1 MKKHDEGYTLVL
13 VMVVLIVLC
22 LLVSY
27 VLTFSLHNLKTQQ
40 TAALRVQDQYAAAG
54 EIEAAVVQLQA
65 FIDKYPE
72 TVTLKA
78 AQDSNA
84 GTCTLTTQ
92 EASPYM
98 VTFPGTADL
107 KNGKL
112 FLTAQSG
119 TARIDCT
126 LQLIAGSFKEEE
138 NNQGGITIT
147 KLEGVEYLSYEMSLV
162 KEGDGNA

>member
-1 MKKHDEGYTLVL
+1 MKKHNEGYTLVL

-27 VLTFSLHNLKTQQ
+27 VLTFSLNNLKTQQ

-72 TVTLKA
+72 EVILEVT
-78 AQDSNA
+78 QDSNA

-92 EASPYM
+92 EASPYT
-98 VTFPGTADL
+98 VTFLGTADL
-107 KNGKL
+107 KSGKL
-112 FLTAQSG
+112 FLTVQSG

-126 LQLIAGSFKEEE
+126 LQLTAGAFHEDS
-138 NNQGGITIT
+138 GVITIT
-147 KLEGVEYLSYEMSLV
+147 KLEGVEYLSYEMSMV

>member
-1 MKKHDEGYTLVL
+1 MKKHNEGYTLVL
-13 VMVVLIVLC
+13 VMVVLIILC

-27 VLTFSLHNLKTQQ
+27 VLTFSLNNLKTQQ
-40 TAALRVQDQYAAAG
+40 TAALRVQDQYGAAG
-54 EIEAAVVQLQA
+54 EIEATLGQLQA
-65 FIDKYPE
+65 LIEKYPE
-72 TVTLKA
+72 TVILNATH
-78 AQDSNA
+78 DSNT
-84 GTCTLTTQ
+84 GMCTLTTQ
-92 EASPYM
+92 PGASDT

-112 FLTAQSG
+112 FLTVQSG

-162 KEGDGNA
+162 KEGDGNV

>member
-13 VMVVLIVLC
+13 VMVVLIILS

-27 VLTFSLHNLKTQQ
+27 VLTFSLNNLKTQQ

-162 KEGDGNA
+162 KEGDGDA

>member
-1 MKKHDEGYTLVL
+1 M
-13 VMVVLIVLC
+13 
-22 LLVSY
+22 
-27 VLTFSLHNLKTQQ
+27 LTFSLHNLRTQQ

-72 TVTLKA
+72 KVILEVT
-78 AQDSNA
+78 QDSDA

-92 EASPYM
+92 EASPYT

-112 FLTAQSG
+112 FLNAQSG
-119 TARIDCT
+119 TARIGCT

-147 KLEGVEYLSYEMSLV
+147 KLEGVEYLSYEMSTV

>member
-1 MKKHDEGYTLVL
+1 MKKHNEGYTLVL

-27 VLTFSLHNLKTQQ
+27 VLTFSLHNLRTQQ

-72 TVTLKA
+72 EVILEVT
-78 AQDSNA
+78 QDSDA

-92 EASPYM
+92 EASPYT

-112 FLTAQSG
+112 FLNAQSG

-126 LQLIAGSFKEEE
+126 LQLTAGAFHEDQERE
-138 NNQGGITIT
+138 GVVTIT
-147 KLEGVEYLSYEMSLV
+147 KLEGVEYLSYEMSTV

>member
-1 MKKHDEGYTLVL
+1 MKKHNEGYTLVL

-27 VLTFSLHNLKTQQ
+27 VLTFSLHNLRTQQ
-40 TAALRVQDQYAAAG
+40 TAALRVQEQYAAAG

-72 TVTLKA
+72 TVILEVT
-78 AQDSNA
+78 QDSDA

-92 EASPYM
+92 EASPYT

-107 KNGKL
+107 KSGKL
-112 FLTAQSG
+112 FLTVQSG

-147 KLEGVEYLSYEMSLV
+147 KLEGVEYLSYEMSTV

>member
-27 VLTFSLHNLKTQQ
+27 ALTFSLHNLKTQQ

-54 EIEAAVVQLQA
+54 EIEAALGQLQA
-65 FIDKYPE
+65 LIEKYPE
-72 TVTLKA
+72 TVILEVT
-78 AQDSNA
+78 QDSDA
-84 GTCTLTTQ
+84 GTCTLTTK
-92 EASPYM
+92 EASPYT

-126 LQLIAGSFKEEE
+126 LQLTAGAFHEDQEHE
-138 NNQGGITIT
+138 GVITIT

-162 KEGDGNA
+162 KEGDGDA

>member
-1 MKKHDEGYTLVL
+1 MKKHNEGYTLVL
-13 VMVVLIVLC
+13 VMVVLIIIC

-27 VLTFSLHNLKTQQ
+27 VLTFSLNNLKTQQ

-72 TVTLKA
+72 KVILEVF
-78 AQDSNA
+78 QDSGA

-92 EASPYM
+92 EASPYT

-112 FLTAQSG
+112 FLTVQSG

>member
-1 MKKHDEGYTLVL
+1 MKKHNEGYTLVL

-27 VLTFSLHNLKTQQ
+27 VLTFSLHNLRTQQ

-72 TVTLKA
+72 EVILKVT
-78 AQDSNA
+78 QDSDA

-92 EASPYM
+92 EASPYT

-112 FLTAQSG
+112 FLNAQSG

-126 LQLIAGSFKEEE
+126 LQLTADAFHEDS
-138 NNQGGITIT
+138 GGITIT
-147 KLEGVEYLSYEMSLV
+147 KLEGVEYLSYEMSTV

>member
-1 MKKHDEGYTLVL
+1 MKKHNEGYTLVL

-78 AQDSNA
+78 AQDSDA
-84 GTCTLTTQ
+84 GTCTLTTK
-92 EASPYM
+92 EESPYT

-162 KEGDGNA
+162 KEGDGDA

>member
-1 MKKHDEGYTLVL
+1 MKKHNEGYTLVL

-27 VLTFSLHNLKTQQ
+27 VLTFSLNNLKTQQ

-72 TVTLKA
+72 EVILEVT
-78 AQDSNA
+78 QDSNA

-92 EASPYM
+92 EASPYT
-98 VTFPGTADL
+98 VTFLGTADL
-107 KNGKL
+107 KSGKL
-112 FLTAQSG
+112 FLTVQSG

-126 LQLIAGSFKEEE
+126 LQLTAGAFHEDQERE
-138 NNQGGITIT
+138 GVVTIT
-147 KLEGVEYLSYEMSLV
+147 KLEGVEYLSYEMSTV

>member
-1 MKKHDEGYTLVL
+1 MKKHNEGYTLVL

-27 VLTFSLHNLKTQQ
+27 VLTFSLHNLRTQQ

-72 TVTLKA
+72 TVILEVT
-78 AQDSNA
+78 QDSDA

-92 EASPYM
+92 EASPYT

-107 KNGKL
+107 KSGKL
-112 FLTAQSG
+112 FLTVQSG

-147 KLEGVEYLSYEMSLV
+147 KLEGVEYLSYEMSTV